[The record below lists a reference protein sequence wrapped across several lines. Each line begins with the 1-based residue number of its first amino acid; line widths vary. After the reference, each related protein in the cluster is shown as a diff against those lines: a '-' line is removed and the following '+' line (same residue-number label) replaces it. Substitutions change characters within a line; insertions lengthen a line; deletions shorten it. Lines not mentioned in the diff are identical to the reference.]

1 MSSLSLNASIRTC
14 RVEAGEAVRIES
26 DRFLNPNNMVCI
38 PWNGYNNKGQAVCA
52 DSWYTKTPGC
62 RSAMDRVG
70 VENHLRPDY
79 ATYINLNTAGIDGD
93 IYGNPTAWE
102 KSGQANLYSESRD
115 KLTGSFG
122 NQWQSTN
129 YGSCGMN
136 AYENAMA
143 QVSQSNRHAS
153 FANNAYQQNAYQQ
166 AAGNRGSC
174 GGGY

>member
-62 RSAMDRVG
+62 TSALDRVG

-93 IYGNPTAWE
+93 IYGNPTAWA
-102 KSGQANLYSESRD
+102 KSGQANLYAESRD

-129 YGSCGMN
+129 YQTCGMN

-143 QVSQSNRHAS
+143 HTSQANRQAS
-153 FANNAYQQNAYQQ
+153 YANNAYHQNAYHRQ
-166 AAGNRGSC
+166 AGNQGSC
-174 GGGY
+174 GH

>member
-14 RVEAGEAVRIES
+14 KVEAGEAVRIES
-26 DRFLNPNNMVCI
+26 DRFLDPSKMVCI
-38 PWNGYNNKGQAVCA
+38 PWNGYNSKGQAVCP
-52 DSWYTKTPGC
+52 DSWNTMTPGC

-70 VENHLRPDY
+70 VENHHRPHY
-79 ATYINLNTAGIDGD
+79 ASMINLNTAGIYGD
-93 IYGNPTAWE
+93 IYNPTAWKE
-102 KSGQANLYSESRD
+102 AGQANLYAESRD

-143 QVSQSNRHAS
+143 QVSQSNHQAS
-153 FANNAYQQNAYQQ
+153 FTNNAYQQNSYQQ

-174 GGGY
+174 GH